1 MYFEE
6 WAASVIHKNDKQ
18 VESQLRIGF
27 ECFDKSG
34 SGEIDMNEI
43 IKIMAKNLKDYI
55 HEEDVWNQIVKESDA
70 DGSGTINFD
79 EFKEMMRNI

>member
-1 MYFEE
+1 
-6 WAASVIHKNDKQ
+6 
-18 VESQLRIGF
+18 
-27 ECFDKSG
+27 
-34 SGEIDMNEI
+34 MNEI

-79 EFKEMMRNI
+79 EFKEMMRNIQDNYKKWTEIYALISDTKLG